1 MSSRDYLK
9 HTVSATQ
16 PPTHGNLGDEWYNP
30 TTNKL
35 YKLVA
40 NSGVRVQWSEVGAG
54 AGGGTVSGAIYD
66 SSNAIVDARVQ
77 SLTVN
82 VFTTANVTA
91 NAFAVRG
98 TGAAGITS
106 SADFSIT
113 AGGNLNIAASVI
125 NSSNL
130 NVTGVGSG
138 VINSTAGLSINANN
152 NIVLYSSNGAVIVSN
167 AVLRFNAFEAN
178 AYVSATIGDTF
189 YSNVNNVLMSY
200 AQVNTDAR
208 AWVEIGYRS
217 LPVNNTGAGAYTI
230 QTTDIGKILLHN
242 IDTTARTWTI
252 PGNMGIGTQFTLVN
266 ANSAGALTIT
276 PTGDHIMLAGSS
288 TINPA
293 ASRTLAANAL
303 AILYKIT
310 ANTWYISGSGIT

>member
-9 HTVSATQ
+9 HTVSITQ
-16 PPTHGNLGDEWYNP
+16 PPTHSNLGDEWYNP

-40 NSGVRVQWSEVGAG
+40 NSGVTVQWSEVGAG
-54 AGGGTVSGAIYD
+54 AGTGSGAIYD

-77 SLTVN
+77 NLTVN

-91 NAFAVRG
+91 NGFSLRG

-113 AGGNLNIAASVI
+113 TGGNLNITASSV
-125 NSSNL
+125 NSGNL
-130 NVTGVGSG
+130 NITGVGSG
-138 VINSTAGLSINANN
+138 VINSTAGIRINANN
-152 NIVLYSSNGAVIVSN
+152 NIILYSSNGAVIVSN
-167 AVLRFNAFEAN
+167 AVLRFNRFDSN
-178 AYVSATIGDTF
+178 AYVSAEIGDTF

-242 IDTTARTWTI
+242 LDTTARTWTI
-252 PGNMGIGTQFTLVN
+252 PGNMGVGTQFTMVN
-266 ANSAGALTIT
+266 ANSAGVLTIT

-303 AILYKIT
+303 AILYKVT
-310 ANTWYISGSGIT
+310 SNTWYISGSGIS